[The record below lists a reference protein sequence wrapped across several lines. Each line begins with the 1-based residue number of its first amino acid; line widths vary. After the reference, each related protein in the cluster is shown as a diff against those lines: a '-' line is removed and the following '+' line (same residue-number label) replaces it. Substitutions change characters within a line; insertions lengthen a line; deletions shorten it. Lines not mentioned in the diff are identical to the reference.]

1 MTDLI
6 KKVEGYRTSKG
17 LTKADMARL
26 IGANSSQQYNNWVYR
41 GSLPKEYYARAHRI
55 LETEG
60 MESRLDAEILEKLEK
75 LPEAK
80 AALVVQMI
88 ESLLEPVKEE

>member
-6 KKVEGYRTSKG
+6 KKVEDYRTSKG
-17 LTKADMARL
+17 LNKADMARL

-41 GSLPKEYYARAHRI
+41 GSLPKEYYDRALRI

-60 MESRLDAEILEKLEK
+60 IESRLDAEILEKLEK
-75 LPEAK
+75 LPKSK
-80 AALVVQMI
+80 AALVLQMI
-88 ESLLEPVKEE
+88 DTLLEPVEEG